1 MRAAGRYP
9 ALSSEESGLSSAN
22 DDNIHNMMTDF
33 TQRLS
38 DFVKTR
44 ISYHK
49 EDERIK
55 RRNCFCGFFRRMEV
69 FFITTIL

>member
-1 MRAAGRYP
+1 MCAAGRYP
-9 ALSSEESGLSSAN
+9 ALSSEESGLSSAS
-22 DDNIHNMMTDF
+22 DDNIHNMMTDS

-49 EDERIK
+49 EDEMIK
-55 RRNCFCGFFRRMEV
+55 R
-69 FFITTIL
+69 